1 MKIIKII
8 LYYLL
13 LASTLY
19 TGVGIIS
26 PLYGTG
32 WHFSLASMYWA
43 VFSVLFIG
51 SDLWLH
57 HKISRL
63 IALSILALAY
73 LMSFEYYLF
82 CDEYRLVVHQ
92 GSSEK
97 IFLADIGKFHKY
109 WFYQGLLVAY
119 LLLAIGVSHLLRR
132 KKLLTNRDNA

>member
-51 SDLWLH
+51 GDLWLH

-82 CDEYRLVVHQ
+82 CDEYRSVVHQ
-92 GSSEK
+92 GSSGK
-97 IFLADIGKFHKY
+97 IFLADIGKFHEY

-119 LLLAIGVSHLLRR
+119 LLMAIGISHLLRR